1 MDEQL
6 RIVRREVA
14 RLRRM
19 MAAMAMALALILLA
33 AAAFRPSQDEIITAR
48 GIVITDSLG
57 RDRILIGAPI
67 PSVEGRVRTD
77 PERVREHW
85 AGRYPDPDQYMGYYA
100 NYRHDTNG
108 MLVLDG
114 NGFDRLVVGDPV
126 PDPNIGRRIAP
137 STGLVVND
145 RKGFERTGYGVLDLG
160 ERYRVVLGLDGEQG
174 EGVVLYL
181 DDAGRRGMAVI
192 DGEHSARLGAN
203 VGDEAE
209 ECLGLR
215 LLDGQAVV
223 REVALPECD

>member
-19 MAAMAMALALILLA
+19 VAAMALALILLA
-33 AAAFRPSQDEIITAR
+33 AAAFRPFQDEIITAR

-77 PERVREHW
+77 PARVREHW

-100 NYRHDTNG
+100 NYG
-108 MLVLDG
+108 MLVLDE
-114 NGFDRLVVGDPV
+114 NGFDRLVVGNPV

-137 STGLVVND
+137 STGLVMND
-145 RKGFERTGYGVLDLG
+145 KEGFERTGYGVLDLG

-209 ECLGLR
+209 ECPGLR